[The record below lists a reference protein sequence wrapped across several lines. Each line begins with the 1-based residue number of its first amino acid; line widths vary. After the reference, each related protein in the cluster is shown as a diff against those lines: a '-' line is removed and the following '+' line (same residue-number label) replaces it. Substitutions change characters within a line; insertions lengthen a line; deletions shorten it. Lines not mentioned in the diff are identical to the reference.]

1 MDEKRSISEFS
12 RVWTDAVGSRDAK
25 VINSFLIANSGLPG
39 PRGNLTLSH
48 EAAEKIAALW
58 SSDIVFAKTLLQS
71 WETSKVEYLRHC
83 FAVACGA
90 VCRDHSETRTE
101 LVPKMRRCLYDQFWR
116 TREGV
121 MFGLQEMTVK
131 EPAYVVTLLE
141 DWCREPDAML
151 LRNAVIVLS
160 EPRLL
165 KADPKVIA
173 SCLSFHK
180 RAISFYRKSSKA
192 ERKTSDFQL
201 LKKTLGFSASVL
213 ISVDPTHFPLLE
225 EWATNDDADVRWIV
239 KENLKKARIAKAF
252 PDKVAN
258 LARILQAHSDDN
270 R

>member
-12 RVWTDAVGSRDAK
+12 RIWTDAVSRRDVE
-25 VINSFLIANSGLPG
+25 VINHFLIANSGLPG

-48 EAAEKIAALW
+48 EAAEKTAALW
-58 SSDIVFAKTLLQS
+58 SSDVVFAKTLLRS
-71 WETSKVEYLRHC
+71 WETSQMEYLRHC
-83 FAVACGA
+83 FTVACGA
-90 VCRDHSETRTE
+90 VCRDHSETRGE
-101 LVPKMRRCLYDQFWR
+101 LVPKMKQCLYDRFWR

-121 MFGLQEMTVK
+121 MFGLQEMTLK
-131 EPAYVVTLLE
+131 DPAYVVNLLE

-165 KADPKVIA
+165 KADSKVIA
-173 SCLSFHK
+173 SCSSFHT
-180 RAISFYRKSSKA
+180 RAISFYLNSSKT

-201 LKKTLGFSASVL
+201 LKKTLGFSVSVL
-213 ISVDPTHFPLLE
+213 ISVDPSHFPLLE
-225 EWATNDDADVRWIV
+225 GWAAIDDDDARWIV

-258 LARILQAHSDDN
+258 LARIVQAHSHN
-270 R
+270 AR

>member
-1 MDEKRSISEFS
+1 
-12 RVWTDAVGSRDAK
+12 
-25 VINSFLIANSGLPG
+25 
-39 PRGNLTLSH
+39 
-48 EAAEKIAALW
+48 
-58 SSDIVFAKTLLQS
+58 
-71 WETSKVEYLRHC
+71 
-83 FAVACGA
+83 
-90 VCRDHSETRTE
+90 
-101 LVPKMRRCLYDQFWR
+101 
-116 TREGV
+116 
-121 MFGLQEMTVK
+121 MFGLQEMIVK
-131 EPAYVVTLLE
+131 EPAYVVNLLE
-141 DWCREPDAML
+141 DWCRQPDAML

-165 KADPKVIA
+165 KTDPNVIA

-180 RAISFYRKSSKA
+180 RAISFYLKSSKL

-225 EWATNDDADVRWIV
+225 DWATNDDADVRWIV

-258 LARILQAHSDDN
+258 LTRIVQAHSGGN